1 MAPAGAGDGG
11 GSGVDGSIAA
21 GVRATL
27 ARNEQ
32 LRAVD
37 GGDDPDVEHALAI
50 LRHKG
55 LWPGSGTPT
64 TVPSSVASE
73 AGDAE
78 MAEGTAAI
86 TRRLDSDETYKKQF
100 EDMCAAGDVGA
111 DVKRLFA
118 AVSERQAKKARAE
131 TYTAGAL
138 PSLQDS

>member
-1 MAPAGAGDGG
+1 MEQ
-11 GSGVDGSIAA
+11 
-21 GVRATL
+21 
-27 ARNEQ
+27 NEQ
-32 LRAVD
+32 LRAAAA
-37 GGDDPDVEHALAI
+37 GNDPDVEHALAI
-50 LRHKG
+50 LRLKG
-55 LWPGSGTPT
+55 LWTGSSPPT

-86 TRRLDSDETYKKQF
+86 TRRLDSDGAYKKQF

-131 TYTAGAL
+131 PYTAGAL